1 MDKWNIRIAIGVAVL
16 VVAIFIAGLMYAIH
30 TDYEKKRL
38 DEKFSK
44 EQFAKTFANKKELEC
59 WLIYRDTGYLPR
71 YCL

>member
-1 MDKWNIRIAIGVAVL
+1 
-16 VVAIFIAGLMYAIH
+16 MYAIH

-44 EQFAKTFANKKELEC
+44 EQFEKTFANKKELEC